1 VREDELV
8 EVFADVL
15 RGIGLEPAEPEQGD
29 VRSDLAIDL
38 GGKLLA
44 VELKGAGTVSAGD
57 LSQRLERWEAQ
68 ADTADRAEVLPV
80 LVADT
85 IVESAREVLRNHG
98 WGWLDLRGHLYLRAP
113 GVFVDSDV
121 PPLRERPG
129 RARALSGVVGLEVA
143 CLILLDPDR
152 PLSVR
157 SMARALKRSA
167 STVSNILGL
176 LRDDGRIARDGTVD
190 AQSLFWRVADVWPRN
205 STALASAPGPGT
217 GAKTGSVDAALRLGL
232 EDVESAPGWALTDT
246 LAAALYGAPVGV
258 RSDYPPDFYVPT
270 PAVQRRAVEL
280 LGPATDWARRRAT
293 VKVAPVPMVCGRRV
307 DGAARKLGNEHW
319 PLAHPLF
326 VALDLA
332 GDPGRGSEILQGWRP
347 PKPWRRVW

>member
-1 VREDELV
+1 MREDELV

-15 RGIGLEPAEPEQGD
+15 RGIGLEPAQPERGD
-29 VRSDLAIDL
+29 MRSDLAIDL
-38 GGKLLA
+38 GDRLLA
-44 VELKGAGTVSAGD
+44 VELTGAGTVSAGD
-57 LSQRLERWEAQ
+57 LSRRLERWEAQ
-68 ADTADRAEVLPV
+68 ANTADRAQVLPV

-85 IVESAREVLRNHG
+85 IVESARELLRKHG
-98 WGWLDLRGHLYLRAP
+98 WGWLDLRGHVYLRAP

-152 PLSVR
+152 PPNVR
-157 SMARALKRSA
+157 PMARALNRSA

-176 LRDDGRIARDGTVD
+176 LRNDGRIAGDGTVD
-190 AQSLFWRVADVWPRN
+190 AQGLFWQVADVWPRK
-205 STALASAPGPGT
+205 STELASVPEPEPGM
-217 GAKTGSVDAALRLGL
+217 GSVNAALHLGL
-232 EDVESAPGWALTDT
+232 EDVESATGWALTDT
-246 LAAALYGAPVGV
+246 FAAALYGAPVGV

-270 PAVQRRAVEL
+270 LAVQRRAVEL
-280 LGPATDWARRRAT
+280 LGPAMDRTRRRAT
-293 VKVAPVPMVCGRRV
+293 VKVAPVPMVCQRRV
-307 DGAARKLGNEHW
+307 DGAARGLGNEHW

-332 GDPGRGSEILQGWRP
+332 GDPGRGSEILQNWRP

>member
-1 VREDELV
+1 MRGDELV
-8 EVFADVL
+8 DVFADVL
-15 RGIGLEPAEPEQGD
+15 RGVGLEPAEPERGD
-29 VRSDLAIDL
+29 MRFDLAIDL
-38 GGKLLA
+38 GGRLLA
-44 VELKGAGTVSAGD
+44 VEIKGAGTVSAGD

-68 ADTADRAEVLPV
+68 ADTDDKAEVLPV
-80 LVADT
+80 LVADM
-85 IVESAREVLRNHG
+85 IVESARELLREHG
-98 WGWLDLRGHLYLRAP
+98 WGWLDLRGHLYLKAP

-157 SMARALKRSA
+157 AMARALKRSA

-176 LRDDGRIARDGTVD
+176 LRDEGRIARDGTVD
-190 AQSLFWRVADVWPRN
+190 AQGLFWRVADVWPRT
-205 STALASAPGPGT
+205 SVALASVPEPGT
-217 GAKTGSVDAALRLGL
+217 GSVNAALRLGL

-270 PAVQRRAVEL
+270 LAVQRRAVEL
-280 LGPATDWARRRAT
+280 LGPATDRARRRAT
-293 VKVAPVPMVCGRRV
+293 VKVAPVPMVCQRRV
-307 DGAARKLGNEHW
+307 DGAAREQGNEHW

-332 GDPGRGSEILQGWRP
+332 GDPGRGSEILESWRP
-347 PKPWRRVW
+347 PEPWRRVW

>member
-1 VREDELV
+1 MRRDGLV
-8 EVFADVL
+8 DVFVDAL
-15 RGIGLEPAEPEQGD
+15 RGVGLESVEPQRGD
-29 VRSDLAIDL
+29 VRCDLAIDL
-38 GGKLLA
+38 GGRLLA
-44 VELKGAGTVSAGD
+44 VELKRAGTVSAGD

-68 ADTADRAEVLPV
+68 ADTADRAEILLV

-129 RARALSGVVGLEVA
+129 RAHALSGAVGLEVA
-143 CLILLDPDR
+143 CLILLDPDT
-152 PLSVR
+152 PPSVR
-157 SMARALKRSA
+157 PMARALKRSA
-167 STVSNILGL
+167 STVSNVLGL
-176 LRDDGRIARDGTVD
+176 LRDDGRIAPDGTVD
-190 AQSLFWRVADVWPRN
+190 AQGLFWRVVDLWPRR
-205 STALASAPGPGT
+205 STALASVPEPGT
-217 GAKTGSVDAALRLGL
+217 SSVTAALRLGL

-246 LAAALYGAPVGV
+246 FAAALYGAPVGV

-270 PAVQRRAVEL
+270 QAVQRRAVEL

-293 VKVAPVPMVCGRRV
+293 VKVAPVPMVCQRRV
-307 DGAARKLGNEHW
+307 DGAARELGNEHW

-332 GDPGRGSEILQGWRP
+332 GDPGRGSEILQSWRP
-347 PKPWRRVW
+347 PKPWHRVW